1 MGALPSEAGISR
13 VNARLILYSG
23 GSMST
28 NENKLDFYYVD
39 KKYIRDL
46 SNADDKVLSVSP
58 QAGKETRPFVGI
70 VVIMGTKEYCI
81 PLTSPKSKFDTKTHE
96 DFIKIPDPK
105 KKNSNGAALT
115 IGILNINNM
124 IPISEIYLQKVDL
137 SEKSGIDNTRRM
149 LLVKQLR
156 WCRDN
161 YDLISRKANKLYSKV
176 INNPEKDRN
185 LVRRCCDF
193 KKLERVL
200 ERRLTPSQN
209 QNEQFEHCKKV
220 INRTNAILN
229 SNPKLKSD
237 FITAKKEFEQKQTQ
251 AANKEKNIQSNN
263 GIKTNPQNKH
273 NKR

>member
-13 VNARLILYSG
+13 VNARLFLYSG

-124 IPISEIYLQKVDL
+124 IPISEMYLQKVDL

-209 QNEQFEHCKKV
+209 QDEQLEHCKKV

-273 NKR
+273 TKR